1 MNNSCPN
8 CGTVYN
14 ITPQL
19 IGKSTS
25 CKKCGAQLVIDAS
38 GLQLAGGGGGG
49 GQFRPGSD
57 FDFRPTPRGP
67 SAFGDF
73 ITFRKNVS
81 PFIVKYI
88 LFWLLV
94 ALSVYSGI
102 RLIIA
107 GFQAVSHS
115 IPGAWA
121 AVGLGF
127 IYLIVGPIFIRFAC
141 ELMLLAFKFVE
152 THSQINDSLK
162 DIKKDM
168 QRK

>member
-19 IGKSTS
+19 IGKSTT
-25 CKKCGAQLVIDAS
+25 CKKCGASLVIDAS
-38 GLQLAGGGGGG
+38 GLQLAGGA
-49 GQFRPGSD
+49 QFRPASD
-57 FDFRPTPRGP
+57 FDFRSAAPRGP

-73 ITFRKNVS
+73 ITFRKMVS
-81 PFIVKYI
+81 PFIIKYV
-88 LFWLLV
+88 LFWV
-94 ALSVYSGI
+94 FAAISVYIGI

-115 IPGAWA
+115 IPGAWT
-121 AVGLGF
+121 AVGVGF
-127 IYLIVGPIFIRFAC
+127 GYLILGPVFVRFFC
-141 ELMLLAFKFVE
+141 ELMLLAFRFVE
-152 THSQINDSLK
+152 THGQINESLK

-168 QRK
+168 KK

>member
-49 GQFRPGSD
+49 GGQFRPGSD
-57 FDFRPTPRGP
+57 FDFRPTRRGP
-67 SAFGDF
+67 SGFGQF
-73 ITFRKNVS
+73 ITFRIMIS
-81 PFIVKYI
+81 PFVIKYI
-88 LFWLLV
+88 LFWLGV
-94 ALSVYSGI
+94 AFNIYVGI
-102 RLIIA
+102 QSIRISFLI
-107 GFQAVSHS
+107 
-115 IPGAWA
+115 
-121 AVGLGF
+121 GLGSGGWGYF
-127 IYLIVGPIFIRFAC
+127 FLGLAYLIVGPIFVRFFC
-141 ELMLLAFKFVE
+141 ELMLLFFRYVE
-152 THSQINDSLK
+152 AHCEINDSLK